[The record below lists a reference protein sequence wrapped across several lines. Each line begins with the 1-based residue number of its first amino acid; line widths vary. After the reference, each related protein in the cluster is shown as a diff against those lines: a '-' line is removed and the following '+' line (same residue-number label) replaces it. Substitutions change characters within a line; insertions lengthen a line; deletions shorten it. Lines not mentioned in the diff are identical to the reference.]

1 LWDLLAIG
9 VLLAYIWT
17 IRYTERGAA
26 DPVWTAIEERGV
38 LRVGTDPGFKPFALE
53 RDGQLQGYDIDL
65 VTELAQRIGLRVEF
79 VPVGYDALYDALSTR
94 RVDLL
99 AAALPL
105 APEQGWRARFSTPY
119 LNAGQVLL
127 LRRDGPVDPR
137 TPQLGGATIGVA
149 LGSDGDSYARQLRT
163 RDASITVRSAY
174 ETPLAAVAAL
184 DRGDVDAVI
193 TDSVSA
199 LAAQQRYR
207 NVEIAPDALTFDPFV
222 LAVPIEAYLLEREVN
237 RALAEMR
244 RDGVFDRLN
253 ARWFQPQLI
262 ERDGS

>member
-1 LWDLLAIG
+1 MWDVLAIG
-9 VLLAYIWT
+9 VLLAYGWT

-26 DPVWTAIEERGV
+26 DPIWTAIQARGV
-38 LRVGTDPGFKPFALE
+38 LRVGADPGFRPFAE
-53 RDGQLQGYDIDL
+53 AIDGQFRGYDIDL
-65 VTELAQRIGLRVEF
+65 VTELARRSGLQVEF

-127 LRRDGPVDPR
+127 LRGDGPLDPQ

-149 LGSDGDSYARQLRT
+149 LGSDGDSYARQLRA
-163 RDASITVRSAY
+163 RDPSIAVQSAF

-184 DRGDVDAVI
+184 AQGDVDAVI

-207 NVEIAPDALTFDPFV
+207 NVAIARDALTFDPYV

-237 RALAEMR
+237 RALDGMR

-262 ERDGS
+262 ERQGS